1 MAYPAEGRQIRDWEC
16 LQCSRSWRESKVR
29 AMLVELHEECF
40 LPAEPE
46 RNKQH
51 RAALLS
57 LMNTYLPEK
66 NEEEDDRRSS
76 EQARGN
82 ETPKRL

>member
-16 LQCSRSWRESKVR
+16 LQCSRSWLESKVR
-29 AMLVELHEECF
+29 AMLVELHAECF
-40 LPAEPE
+40 LPDEPE

-57 LMNTYLPEK
+57 LMNKYLPEK
-66 NEEEDDRRSS
+66 KEEEDGSLSS
-76 EQARGN
+76 ESTRGSS
-82 ETPKRL
+82 TLKRL